1 MYRERLRQLF
11 SDYDPDIQTVIAEV
25 LRLEQEHITM
35 DRPRLK
41 EPIDEIVDQV
51 AKKKLGLGKKSS
63 AKRD

>member
-11 SDYDPDIQTVIAEV
+11 SDYDPEIQTVIAEV

-35 DRPRLK
+35 DRPHLK
-41 EPIDEIVDQV
+41 GPIDEIVDQV

-63 AKRD
+63 AK